1 MPMHEAVG
9 KQDFVQASLNTLIQH
24 LDGSSP
30 DALAAIG
37 ASIGATDRAS
47 VDQERLRLLE
57 QLRAAK
63 VAVDSEQATPYAHY
77 VSRFDLGGLYQ
88 SVLSRIFS
96 DIPALQG
103 YGDRNPI
110 WAITRIEQAAYASKA
125 FFSQIYE
132 SVHGERKPLISSFVQ
147 AWKELRF
154 ERAPYPA
161 DFPTAISFPEV
172 CDIALLADW
181 GGDNP
186 AARRVAQRVVE
197 ANPAIAVHLGDI
209 YYGGVKEECDAFLN
223 NWPSRTDGG
232 ALRLNANFALNG
244 NHEMYSGGESYF
256 NVVLKAFKQPQPFF
270 CLENKYWR
278 LIGLDTAYNGG
289 RLKPTGPEDPLNA
302 QWEWLISLL
311 KQQNPNQ
318 GTILLTHHQPVS
330 AHQGEYHDSLP
341 LRQDVAEL
349 LAMDGIGQGA
359 IFGWFFGH
367 EHRCA
372 IYDDDAAPYMARLIG
387 SGCIPHAA
395 QREVKSDPG
404 CTPARWFNKRE
415 TDPASGSAISMYAN
429 LRFIRENVVIVYTDE
444 DGMAWGSET
453 WNSDPSRVQLQAS
466 GFAPADGIDLK

>member
-1 MPMHEAVG
+1 MHEAVG
-9 KQDFVQASLNTLIQH
+9 NQDFVKGSLNTLIQH
-24 LDGSSP
+24 LGESRP

-37 ASIGATDRAS
+37 VSIGATDRAS
-47 VDQERLRLLE
+47 IDEARLKLLE

-63 VAVDSEQATPYAHY
+63 TAADSEEASTYSHY
-77 VSRFDLGGLYQ
+77 VSRFDLVGLYQ

-110 WAITRIEQAAYASKA
+110 WVITPIEQALYASKA
-125 FFSQIYE
+125 FFGHVYE
-132 SVHGERKPLISSFVQ
+132 SVHSEKKPLIASFIQ
-147 AWKELRF
+147 AWKQLRF
-154 ERAPYPA
+154 ERADYPKGVPA
-161 DFPTAISFPEV
+161 PISFPEECKV
-172 CDIALLADW
+172 ALLADW

-186 AARRVAQRVVE
+186 AARRVAQRVAE
-197 ANPAIAVHLGDI
+197 ANPAIAIHLGDI
-209 YYGGVKEECDAFLN
+209 YYGGVKEECDAFLH
-223 NWPSRTDGG
+223 NWPSRRDGG
-232 ALRLNANFALNG
+232 VLRQNANFALNG

-256 NVVLKAFKQPQPFF
+256 KVVLKAFDQPQPFF
-270 CLENKYWR
+270 CIENQYWR
-278 LIGLDTAYNGG
+278 LIGLDSAYNGG
-289 RLKPTGPEDPLNA
+289 RLKPSGPDDQLDA
-302 QWEWLISLL
+302 QWNWLIGLL
-311 KQQNPNQ
+311 KAGSPKQ

-330 AHQGEYHDSLP
+330 AHQSEYEASLP

-372 IYDDDAAPYMARLIG
+372 IYDDEAAPYLARLIG

-395 QREVKSDPG
+395 QRELKSDPG

-415 TDPASGSAISMYAN
+415 TNTGSGSAVSMYAE
-429 LRFIRENVVIVYTDE
+429 LQFIRENVVIVYTDE

-453 WNSDPSRVQLQAS
+453 WNSDPNRVQLQAS
-466 GFAPADGIDLK
+466 GFAPADGIGLN